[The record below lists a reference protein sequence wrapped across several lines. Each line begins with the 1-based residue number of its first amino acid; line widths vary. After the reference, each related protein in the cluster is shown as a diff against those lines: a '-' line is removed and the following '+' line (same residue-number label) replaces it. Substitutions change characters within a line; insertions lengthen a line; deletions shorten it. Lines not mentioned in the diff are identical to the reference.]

1 MKTLELSNIETKQ
14 IFILAFRYALGRTSY
29 VTHDI
34 SNLIILNWENF
45 RPDERAR
52 FKKEISEAI
61 NANRA
66 GMDID
71 VKSWKSI
78 MELD

>member
-1 MKTLELSNIETKQ
+1 MKKLDLSNIETKA
-14 IFILAFRYALGRTSY
+14 ILIMAFRYALGRTTC
-29 VTHDI
+29 VTNDMCI
-34 SNLIILNWENF
+34 LIETNWENF
-45 RPDERAR
+45 RPDERAM

-71 VKSWKSI
+71 VKSWKKI
-78 MELD
+78 LEFD

>member
-34 SNLIILNWENF
+34 SNLIILNWENLTG
-45 RPDERAR
+45 RISDQTKEPGL
-52 FKKEISEAI
+52 KKKFQKRLMQIVQEWIL
-61 NANRA
+61 
-66 GMDID
+66 M
-71 VKSWKSI
+71 
-78 MELD
+78 